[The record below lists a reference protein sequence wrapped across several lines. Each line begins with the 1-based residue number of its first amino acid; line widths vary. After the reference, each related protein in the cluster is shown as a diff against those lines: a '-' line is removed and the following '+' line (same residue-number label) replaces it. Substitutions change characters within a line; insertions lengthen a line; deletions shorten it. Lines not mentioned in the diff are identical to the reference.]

1 MKCREGNEKEAAE
14 QRHEPTPFSFLFQ
27 EEKKHPGQSRLR
39 RDVPQTVSGCLS
51 AWQAGAVGFSPC

>member
-27 EEKKHPGQSRLR
+27 EEKKHPGQSRSR
-39 RDVPQTVSGCLS
+39 RDVPRLS
-51 AWQAGAVGFSPC
+51 AVASVLGRPGVVGFSPC